1 MLELE
6 IVLEKS
12 KTETRQVHSVAQITD
27 AKHKLPASVTLEEIN
42 DSYMDGCLPIVDPRV
57 VLLGC
62 EGSGK
67 TSLIDT
73 FVGNSF
79 RNTSP
84 TEGADQLE
92 ISVTT
97 AADWKI
103 MNEKEKNANLKKQAL
118 LESEFFVSLKKWC
131 ISLEIPP
138 AAQPP
143 TILTSSALP
152 TQQSL
157 SLVPVATPTMPTSST
172 STDEPLL
179 SAVKRD
185 AIAEPPKSL
194 PQIPLNPRSLPGKFH
209 KKFVYITEEDFQQLK
224 TLKQKYNPRRRYVH
238 LWDFAGQ
245 QIFHHMHGLFVSED
259 VVCLIVF
266 NAGKSLFT
274 VPDKR
279 YPDDITPAK
288 SAIKVICYYMEM
300 ISARVSKRS
309 TEGDDLSEFLPTFIL
324 IGTHIDEL
332 HPDIKKASRL
342 AFQHFVPALIKEL
355 ESKPFAKH
363 IVGSKNNRLFAEG
376 SSSIFFISNKDEMR
390 DPLVIGKIKKM
401 IFKAASITKQ
411 SRPIRLVEMERKF
424 MLLTQQDKVS
434 LIDKHLAKEVAE
446 SCGLSCSDQEL
457 VNFLNYFH
465 QKGILLHFHKV
476 PALSNVIILSP
487 QWLAKLLTYVLTTLK
502 CRPVGPPLAPFTRK
516 LQTTGLLEQ
525 ELLEWSLQE
534 FIKDEEIKGYKMMKF
549 TGSDVADLLINFKL
563 MANVSNT
570 SLVGQNPRL
579 PGKQLF
585 LVPHLLP
592 KEELVHSKAFGY
604 RFFYYF
610 PAKFIP
616 EHLVDQLIVKCA
628 EWNRS
633 KQYDIL
639 R

>member
-1 MLELE
+1 M
-6 IVLEKS
+6 VLEKS
-12 KTETRQVHSVAQITD
+12 KTETRQVNLEVKQ
-27 AKHKLPASVTLEEIN
+27 KLSASTTHDEVNE
-42 DSYMDGCLPIVDPRV
+42 SYMDGCLPIVDPRV

-79 RNTSP
+79 RNNSP

-103 MNEKEKNANLKKQAL
+103 MNEEEKLADLKKQAL

-131 ISLEIPP
+131 ISLEIPQ

-143 TILTSSALP
+143 TILTSSELP
-152 TQQSL
+152 TQLSL
-157 SLVPVATPTMPTSST
+157 SSVCPATPTMPTQSTSMDESSSST
-172 STDEPLL
+172 
-179 SAVKRD
+179 VKRG
-185 AIAEPPKSL
+185 AMAEPPRSF

-209 KKFVYITEEDFQQLK
+209 KKFVYITKEEFQQLK
-224 TLKQKYNPRRRYVH
+224 AMKEKYNPRRRYVH

-309 TEGDDLSEFLPTFIL
+309 TEGDDLSEFLPTYIL
-324 IGTHIDEL
+324 IGIHIDEL
-332 HPDIKKASRL
+332 HPDIKVATKL

-355 ESKPFAKH
+355 ASKPFAKH
-363 IVGSKNNRLFAEG
+363 IAGSKNNRLFAEG

-390 DPLVIGKIKKM
+390 DPLVIGKIKRV

-411 SRPIRLVEMERKF
+411 SRPIRLIEMERRF
-424 MLLTQQDKVS
+424 MLLAQQDKMSV
-434 LIDKHLAKEVAE
+434 IDRYLAKEVAE
-446 SCGLSCSDQEL
+446 NCGYSCSDQEL
-457 VNFLNYFH
+457 TNVMNYFH
-465 QKGILLHFHKV
+465 QKGILLHFHKI
-476 PALSNVIILSP
+476 PALSNIIILSP
-487 QWLAKLLTYVLTTLK
+487 HWLAKLLTYTLTTLK
-502 CRPVGPPLAPFTRK
+502 CQPFDPILSFYLQK
-516 LQTTGLLEQ
+516 LQNRGLLEQ
-525 ELLEWSLQE
+525 ELLDWSVQQ
-534 FIKDEEIKGYKMMKF
+534 FTADEETKGYKMVKLAS
-549 TGSDVADLLINFKL
+549 SDVADLLVNFKL
-563 MANVSNT
+563 MVDVSNT
-570 SLVGQNPRL
+570 SLAGQQPRIL
-579 PGKQLF
+579 GKHLF

-604 RFFYYF
+604 CFFYYF

-616 EHLVDQLIVKCA
+616 EHLVDQLIVRCA
-628 EWNRS
+628 EWNRI
-633 KQYDIL
+633 KQYDVQK
-639 R
+639 

>member
-1 MLELE
+1 M
-6 IVLEKS
+6 VLEKS
-12 KTETRQVHSVAQITD
+12 KTETRQVNLEVKQELS
-27 AKHKLPASVTLEEIN
+27 ASTTHDEVNE
-42 DSYMDGCLPIVDPRV
+42 SYMDGCLPIVDPRV

-103 MNEKEKNANLKKQAL
+103 MNEEEKLADLKKQAL

-131 ISLEIPP
+131 ISLEIPQ

-143 TILTSSALP
+143 TILTSSVLP
-152 TQQSL
+152 TQRS
-157 SLVPVATPTMPTSST
+157 SSSVCAATPTMPTQSTSMDESSSST
-172 STDEPLL
+172 
-179 SAVKRD
+179 VKRG
-185 AIAEPPKSL
+185 AMAEPPRSF

-209 KKFVYITEEDFQQLK
+209 KKFVYITKEEFQQLK
-224 TLKQKYNPRRRYVH
+224 TMKQKYNPRRRYVH

-309 TEGDDLSEFLPTFIL
+309 TEGDDLSEFLPTYIL

-332 HPDIKKASRL
+332 HPDIKVATKL

-355 ESKPFAKH
+355 ASKPFAKH
-363 IVGSKNNRLFAEG
+363 IAGSKNNRLFAEG

-390 DPLVIGKIKKM
+390 DPLVIGKIKRV

-411 SRPIRLVEMERKF
+411 SRPIRLIEMERKF
-424 MLLTQQDKVS
+424 MLLAQQDKMSV
-434 LIDKHLAKEVAE
+434 IDRYLAREVAE
-446 SCGLSCSDQEL
+446 NCGYSCSDQEL
-457 VNFLNYFH
+457 TNVMNYFH
-465 QKGILLHFHKV
+465 QKGVLLHFHKI
-476 PALSNVIILSP
+476 PALSNIIILSP
-487 QWLAKLLTYVLTTLK
+487 HWLAKLLTYTLTTFK
-502 CRPVGPPLAPFTRK
+502 CQPFDPILTFYLQK
-516 LQTTGLLEQ
+516 LQNRGLLEQ
-525 ELLEWSLQE
+525 ELLDWSVQQ
-534 FIKDEEIKGYKMMKF
+534 FTADEE
-549 TGSDVADLLINFKL
+549 T
-563 MANVSNT
+563 
-570 SLVGQNPRL
+570 
-579 PGKQLF
+579 
-585 LVPHLLP
+585 
-592 KEELVHSKAFGY
+592 
-604 RFFYYF
+604 
-610 PAKFIP
+610 
-616 EHLVDQLIVKCA
+616 
-628 EWNRS
+628 
-633 KQYDIL
+633 
-639 R
+639 

>member
-1 MLELE
+1 M
-6 IVLEKS
+6 VLEKS
-12 KTETRQVHSVAQITD
+12 KTETRQVNLEVKQ
-27 AKHKLPASVTLEEIN
+27 KLSASTTHDEVNE
-42 DSYMDGCLPIVDPRV
+42 SYMDGCLPIVDPRV

-79 RNTSP
+79 RNNSP

-103 MNEKEKNANLKKQAL
+103 MNEEEKLADLKKQAL

-131 ISLEIPP
+131 ISLEIPQ

-143 TILTSSALP
+143 TILTSSELP
-152 TQQSL
+152 TQLSL
-157 SLVPVATPTMPTSST
+157 SSVCAATPTMPTQSTPMDESSSST
-172 STDEPLL
+172 
-179 SAVKRD
+179 VKRG
-185 AIAEPPKSL
+185 AMAEPPRSF

-209 KKFVYITEEDFQQLK
+209 KKFVYITKEEFQQLK
-224 TLKQKYNPRRRYVH
+224 AMKEKYNPRRRYVH

-309 TEGDDLSEFLPTFIL
+309 TEGDDLSEFLPTYIL

-332 HPDIKKASRL
+332 HPDIKVATKL

-355 ESKPFAKH
+355 ASKPFAKH
-363 IVGSKNNRLFAEG
+363 IAGSKNNRLFAEG

-390 DPLVIGKIKKM
+390 DPLVIGKIKRV

-411 SRPIRLVEMERKF
+411 SRPIRLIEMERRF
-424 MLLTQQDKVS
+424 MLLAQQDKMSV
-434 LIDKHLAKEVAE
+434 IDRYLAKEVAE
-446 SCGLSCSDQEL
+446 NCGYSCSDQEL
-457 VNFLNYFH
+457 TNVMNYFH
-465 QKGILLHFHKV
+465 QKGILLHFHKI
-476 PALSNVIILSP
+476 PALSNIIILSP
-487 QWLAKLLTYVLTTLK
+487 HWLAKLLTYTLTTLK
-502 CRPVGPPLAPFTRK
+502 CQPFDPILSFY
-516 LQTTGLLEQ
+516 LQRLQNRGLLEQ
-525 ELLEWSLQE
+525 ELLDWSVQQ
-534 FIKDEEIKGYKMMKF
+534 FTADEETKGYKMVKLAS
-549 TGSDVADLLINFKL
+549 SDVADLLVNFKL
-563 MANVSNT
+563 MVDVSNT
-570 SLVGQNPRL
+570 SLAGQQPRIL
-579 PGKQLF
+579 GKHLF

-604 RFFYYF
+604 CFFYYF

-616 EHLVDQLIVKCA
+616 EHLVDQLIVRCA
-628 EWNRS
+628 EWNRI
-633 KQYDIL
+633 KQYDVQK
-639 R
+639 